1 MRQCIRYGVISASG
15 MARSHMRAIR
25 DNPNARLAAVCDL
38 DLAKAQS
45 AAEQFGADQV
55 YQDYRQLLD
64 DDAIDA
70 VVVCTPDQLHREMS
84 VAALTRGK
92 HVLCEKPMAL
102 TVADCQA
109 MIAAERAGQARLM
122 IGQICRYTPGFVAA
136 KCLIEQG
143 VIGELFFVES
153 EYAHDYSRIVGSP
166 TAYHWRRDPLR
177 HPFLGGGCHAVDL
190 LRWIAGDVTEA
201 FGYANHL
208 CLTDWPVNDC
218 SLGLFQ
224 FASGAI
230 GKVMVSVGCVR
241 PYTMRSVFYGTEGTI
256 VCDNTSADIQLC
268 SQKNLTGAPAFATL
282 PVNIAS
288 HNVGA
293 EIREFID
300 CIVANKPVVTN
311 VDEGVKTVATCIA
324 VAESAR
330 TGKPVRVQDLL

>member
-1 MRQCIRYGVISASG
+1 MSTGKIGVGVIGLRMGNGHLAG
-15 MARSHMRAIR
+15 YAKDPRCAIIG
-25 DNPNARLAAVCDL
+25 VCDVDK
-38 DLAKAQS
+38 DLLATRQQEYKARVAVADYRELLAIPEIGLIS
-45 AAEQFGADQV
+45 VASPDYYHAEQS
-55 YQDYRQLLD
+55 
-64 DDAIDA
+64 I
-70 VVVCTPDQLHREMS
+70 
-84 VAALTRGK
+84 AAMEAGK
-92 HVLCEKPMAL
+92 DVLCEKPLTLTMAE
-102 TVADCQA
+102 AKE
-109 MIAAERAGQARLM
+109 IAAAVQRTGRRFM
-122 IGQICRYTPGFVAA
+122 IGQVCRYAPGFVLA
-136 KCLIEQG
+136 KRLIERG
-143 VIGELFFVES
+143 EIGRLYLAES
-153 EYAHDYSRIVGSP
+153 EYAHSYRGARGIGD
-166 TAYHWRRDPLR
+166 WRVDPRREPLI
-177 HPFLGGGCHAVDL
+177 GGGCHAVDL

-300 CIVANKPVVTN
+300 CIAANKPVTTN

>member
-1 MRQCIRYGVISASG
+1 
-15 MARSHMRAIR
+15 MRAIR

-153 EYAHDYSRIVGSP
+153 EYAHDYSRSSDRRPPTIGGATPCGTRFSAAAATRSTCCAGSP
-166 TAYHWRRDPLR
+166 
-177 HPFLGGGCHAVDL
+177 
-190 LRWIAGDVTEA
+190 
-201 FGYANHL
+201 
-208 CLTDWPVNDC
+208 
-218 SLGLFQ
+218 
-224 FASGAI
+224 AI
-230 GKVMVSVGCVR
+230 R
-241 PYTMRSVFYGTEGTI
+241 PR
-256 VCDNTSADIQLC
+256 
-268 SQKNLTGAPAFATL
+268 
-282 PVNIAS
+282 
-288 HNVGA
+288 
-293 EIREFID
+293 
-300 CIVANKPVVTN
+300 
-311 VDEGVKTVATCIA
+311 
-324 VAESAR
+324 
-330 TGKPVRVQDLL
+330 